1 MLLINDVTAVTM
13 DAQRR
18 ILSNAS
24 IAIDGNQIVAVDT
37 SDVLKTRFASAEQFQ
52 ADGMVVI
59 PGLIDTHAHADQSL
73 LRGLGDLMHW
83 IPFLDDVVEPYLV
96 KRDPADAVLANTLAM
111 MEMLRCGTT
120 CFVSPNVDPRDDYQS
135 LSEAIGNLGIRAVLG
150 RFIIPA
156 SGKDNLEIAKT
167 TVNAA
172 VNVMN
177 KWHGSQNNLLTMWF
191 GLDVPRRPGDTDHPY
206 FYKTVSE
213 QAEAMDV
220 GIVYHFCSEIEDAN
234 YIVDNYGVRPAE
246 WSKDNYA
253 LGSNVLLINGCQVT
267 PLEIEIL
274 AETGTNLVHSPVANM
289 KMATGILPLVDV
301 LNAGVNVS
309 LGTDGALNNNSYD
322 MFSEMK
328 SACLLQNAIRQSP
341 TAMTA
346 QTALEMATVRGAKAI
361 GREDDLGSIEPNKMA
376 DLVLLDLKQ
385 VNTYPIHDPVSN
397 IVFSANARNVHTVFV
412 AGRKVLDDGC
422 ITGMDEAMVLQSAQE
437 RGEKICAELKLSGSN
452 TWPVS

>member
-1 MLLINDVTAVTM
+1 M
-13 DAQRR
+13 
-18 ILSNAS
+18 
-24 IAIDGNQIVAVDT
+24 
-37 SDVLKTRFASAEQFQ
+37 
-52 ADGMVVI
+52 
-59 PGLIDTHAHADQSL
+59 
-73 LRGLGDLMHW
+73 
-83 IPFLDDVVEPYLV
+83 
-96 KRDPADAVLANTLAM
+96 
-111 MEMLRCGTT
+111 
-120 CFVSPNVDPRDDYQS
+120 
-135 LSEAIGNLGIRAVLG
+135 GIRAVLG

-177 KWHGSQNNLLTMWF
+177 KWHGSQNELLTMWF

-213 QAEAMDV
+213 QAAAMDV

-328 SACLLQNAIRQSP
+328 VACLLQNAIRQSP

-346 QTALEMATVRGAKAI
+346 QTALEMATIRGAKAI
-361 GREDDLGSIEPNKMA
+361 GREDALG
-376 DLVLLDLKQ
+376 
-385 VNTYPIHDPVSN
+385 
-397 IVFSANARNVHTVFV
+397 
-412 AGRKVLDDGC
+412 
-422 ITGMDEAMVLQSAQE
+422 
-437 RGEKICAELKLSGSN
+437 
-452 TWPVS
+452 